1 MQRRQFAIGMGSLAL
16 GASLSE
22 LARAHPLVK
31 GSPEA
36 LAAEAKAKADAAQA
50 ALAQAALAKETAAEA
65 EVIGRSWTEA
75 TTGALAATLGRSD
88 ALLVQRGGQTVFE
101 AYGKDHGPKTRHV
114 SWSMAKSITHA
125 LVGVAVT
132 QGQVDIDKPLLFAPN
147 ADRRLTLRSLITLTD
162 GLKWTDG
169 SYSPTDSDATKMLYG
184 VGRLDGAAYTAA
196 KPQAYA
202 PGTHWNYSTGAFQL
216 AAAELCARLFPQAAR
231 PDERRSAMAAWIR
244 SSLYEPAGMTGA
256 VAEFDPSGTFYGGSL
271 VYATARDYAKFGE
284 LYRNDGIAS
293 GRRILPAGWV
303 KFARTPTRSPIY
315 GAGFWLEAKTTGADR
330 SLMGGKGPMEAFAA
344 EGHAGQVILVVPSKG
359 VTVVRLGLSP
369 ESNPVE
375 TERTWAALGD
385 WLVPIVN
392 AFPNV

>member
-16 GASLSE
+16 GASLSG
-22 LARAHPLVK
+22 LASGHPLVK

-36 LAAEAKAKADAAQA
+36 AAAEAKAKVDAAQA
-50 ALAQAALAKETAAEA
+50 ALAQAALAKATAAQVEIVGQA
-65 EVIGRSWTEA
+65 WAAANGP
-75 TTGALAATLGRSD
+75 LAKTLGRSD

-101 AYGKDHGPKTRHV
+101 AYGKDHGPTTRHV

-125 LVGVAVT
+125 LVGIAVA
-132 QGQVDIDKPLLFAPN
+132 QGQVDIDKPLVVAPN
-147 ADRRLTLRSLITLTD
+147 ADRRLTLRTLVTLTD

-216 AAAELCARLFPQAAR
+216 AAAELCAHLFPQATQ
-231 PDERRSAMAAWIR
+231 PHDRRAAMADWIR
-244 SSLYEPAGMTGA
+244 NSLFEPVGMTGA
-256 VAEFDPSGTFYGGSL
+256 VAEFDPAGTFYGGSL
-271 VYATARDYAKFGE
+271 VYATARDYARFGE
-284 LYRNDGIAS
+284 FYRNDGVAA

-330 SLMGGKGPMEAFAA
+330 SLLGGKGPMDAFAA
-344 EGHAGQVILVVPSKG
+344 EGHEGQIILIVPSKA

-369 ESNPVE
+369 ETDS
-375 TERTWAALGD
+375 TWAVLGD
-385 WLVPIVN
+385 WFVPIVN